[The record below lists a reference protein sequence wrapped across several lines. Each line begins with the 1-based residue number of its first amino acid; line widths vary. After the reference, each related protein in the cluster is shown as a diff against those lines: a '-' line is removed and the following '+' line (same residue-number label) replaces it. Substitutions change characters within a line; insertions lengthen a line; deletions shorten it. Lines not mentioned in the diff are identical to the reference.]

1 MTALLGTPVRGPT
14 ALGDDPAR
22 FARLTW
28 TLAVT
33 QFKLKFYG
41 SALGYVWQLM
51 RPLLLFGVLYVVFSL
66 ALNLG
71 AGLKYFPVQLLLGVV
86 LYTFVVEAVGSAVNS
101 VVERE
106 NLVRKIEFPRMAI
119 PAAAVL
125 SAAFNLGL
133 NLVVVTV
140 FGVIQ
145 GVPLHTGLLEAP
157 LLLAVLIVFTLAIS
171 LLVAALYVRYRDI
184 KPITDVFLQILF
196 YGTPI
201 LYPLETLPAH
211 LRAWFM
217 INPFAIV
224 VQQARHATIDP
235 TGLTPFR
242 LGAGPQICAAALLV
256 VVLGTLGYQ
265 VFRRMA
271 PQMAEEL

>member
-1 MTALLGTPVRGPT
+1 VTALLGTPVRGPT
-14 ALGDDPAR
+14 ALGDSPAR

-41 SALGYVWQLM
+41 SALGYLWQLM
-51 RPLLLFGVLYVVFSL
+51 RPLMLFGVLYVVFNL

-71 AGLKYFPVQLLLGVV
+71 KGEMYFPVQLLLGVV

-125 SAAFNLGL
+125 TAAFNLGL
-133 NLVVVTV
+133 NLVVVTI

-145 GVPLHTGLLEAP
+145 GVPMHLGLLEAP
-157 LLLAVLIVFTLAIS
+157 LLLFVLVAFTLGIS
-171 LLVAALYVRYRDI
+171 LLVAALYVRFRDI
-184 KPITDVFLQILF
+184 KPITDVFLQVLF
-196 YGTPI
+196 YATPI
-201 LYPLETLPAH
+201 LYPLATLPAN
-211 LRAWFM
+211 LRPWFM
-217 INPFAIV
+217 LNPFAIV
-224 VQQARHATIDP
+224 VQQARHAVIDP
-235 TGLTPFR
+235 TGLSPFA
-242 LGAGPQICAAALLV
+242 LGAGAQICGAVAIV
-256 VVLGTLGYQ
+256 VVLCTLGYR

>member
-1 MTALLGTPVRGPT
+1 VTAAPGVLVRGPS
-14 ALGDDPAR
+14 ALGDDPRR
-22 FARLTW
+22 FLRLTW

-33 QFKLKFYG
+33 DFKLKFYG
-41 SALGYVWQLM
+41 SALGYLWQLM
-51 RPLLLFGVLYVVFSL
+51 RPLLLFGVLYVVFNL

-119 PAAAVL
+119 PASAVL
-125 SAAFNLGL
+125 TSAFNLVL
-133 NLVVVTV
+133 NLGVVVI

-145 GVPLHTGLLEAP
+145 GVPLHASLIELP
-157 LLLAVLIVFTLAIS
+157 LLLLVLLAFTLGIS

-184 KPITDVFLQILF
+184 KPITDVFLQVLF
-196 YGTPI
+196 YATPI
-201 LYPLETLPAH
+201 LYPLETLSAD
-211 LRAWFM
+211 LRPWFM
-217 INPFAIV
+217 INPFAVI
-224 VQQARHATIDP
+224 VQQSRHAAIDP
-235 TGLTPFR
+235 TGLTPFH
-242 LGAGPQICAAALLV
+242 LGAGVQVLAAGALV
-256 VVLGTLGYQ
+256 VVLCILGFRI
-265 VFRRMA
+265 FRRMA